1 MHIVNELS
9 HNKVLYLH
17 CVSYNDNLGH
27 HNLKY
32 KAEFKFSFMENFLG
46 ATIFKCYMSRDRKI
60 DATFT
65 VFWPGFLRRENQD
78 IDLEKDTVGSN
89 VIWVARDDGI
99 YLKRREACFF
109 SCIFSKPPVKV
120 FLYKKWDKK

>member
-1 MHIVNELS
+1 
-9 HNKVLYLH
+9 
-17 CVSYNDNLGH
+17 
-27 HNLKY
+27 
-32 KAEFKFSFMENFLG
+32 
-46 ATIFKCYMSRDRKI
+46 MSRDRKI

-65 VFWPGFLRRENQD
+65 VFWPGFLRRENQE

-109 SCIFSKPPVKV
+109 SCIFSKPPVKD
-120 FLYKKWDKK
+120 FSYKKWDKK